1 MSDLKDLEK
10 LISQQ
15 TINKKVTMK
24 KHTFKLMSIFLTM
37 IMMLCF
43 TGVLSAENY
52 KLDYQAKVKQNDGT
66 IAIIAGVINYICPR
80 LVPGKTKICNP
91 NDPVG
96 SAVGVQKYMEQYWDK
111 EEDDIED
118 ARMPELL
125 SKRGALQF
133 WDAVE
138 QFKLHFP
145 YRAKAKKLAAQGQW
159 YDAFLNEEMAWQF
172 LVKCASRGIFA
183 KKIVDGE

>member
-1 MSDLKDLEK
+1 MK
-10 LISQQ
+10 L
-15 TINKKVTMK
+15 
-24 KHTFKLMSIFLTM
+24 
-37 IMMLCF
+37 
-43 TGVLSAENY
+43 VLSFFMLIAFLCLAGNVTAEQNY

-66 IAIIAGVINYICPR
+66 IGIIAGVINYVCPR
-80 LVPGKTKICNP
+80 LVPASTKICNP
-91 NDPVG
+91 DDPVG
-96 SAVGVQKYMEQYWDK
+96 SAVGVQKYMEQNWDK

-118 ARMPELL
+118 AKMPELL
-125 SKRGALQF
+125 NKKAALQF

-145 YRAKAKKLAAQGQW
+145 YREKAEKASVQGNWQ
-159 YDAFLNEEMAWQF
+159 DALLNEEMAWQY

>member
-1 MSDLKDLEK
+1 MKTNIMKPISLFIV
-10 LISQQ
+10 LIA
-15 TINKKVTMK
+15 
-24 KHTFKLMSIFLTM
+24 FLC
-37 IMMLCF
+37 L
-43 TGVLSAENY
+43 TGNVSAAENY

-66 IAIIAGVINYICPR
+66 IGIIAGVINYVCPK
-80 LVPGKTKICNP
+80 LVPGSTKICNP
-91 NDPVG
+91 DDPVG
-96 SAVGVQKYMEQYWDK
+96 SAVGVQKYMEQNWDK

-118 ARMPELL
+118 AEMPELL
-125 SKRGALQF
+125 NKKAALQF

-145 YRAKAKKLAAQGQW
+145 YREKAEKAAEKGDW
-159 YDAFLNEEMAWQF
+159 ENAFLNEEMAWQY

>member
-1 MSDLKDLEK
+1 MK
-10 LISQQ
+10 LVSSFFTLIAFLCLAGS
-15 TINKKVTMK
+15 VT
-24 KHTFKLMSIFLTM
+24 
-37 IMMLCF
+37 
-43 TGVLSAENY
+43 AEQNY

-66 IAIIAGVINYICPR
+66 IGIIAGVINYVCPK
-80 LVPGKTKICNP
+80 LVPASTKICNP
-91 NDPVG
+91 DDPVG
-96 SAVGVQKYMEQYWDK
+96 SAVGVQKYMEQNWDK

-118 ARMPELL
+118 AEMPELL
-125 SKRGALQF
+125 NKKAALQF

-145 YRAKAKKLAAQGQW
+145 YREKAKEAAAQGDWQ
-159 YDAFLNEEMAWQF
+159 DALLNEEMAWQY

>member
-1 MSDLKDLEK
+1 
-10 LISQQ
+10 
-15 TINKKVTMK
+15 MK
-24 KHTFKLMSIFLTM
+24 TNLMKQ
-37 IMMLCF
+37 
-43 TGVLSAENY
+43 VLSFFTLIAFLCLAGSVTAEQNY

-66 IAIIAGVINYICPR
+66 IGIIAGVINYVCPR
-80 LVPGKTKICNP
+80 LVPASTKICNP
-91 NDPVG
+91 DDPVG
-96 SAVGVQKYMEQYWDK
+96 SAVGVQKYMEQNWDK

-118 ARMPELL
+118 AEMPELL
-125 SKRGALQF
+125 NKKAALQF

-145 YRAKAKKLAAQGQW
+145 YRAKAKEAAEQGDWQ
-159 YDAFLNEEMAWQF
+159 DALLNEEMAWQY

>member
-1 MSDLKDLEK
+1 
-10 LISQQ
+10 
-15 TINKKVTMK
+15 MK
-24 KHTFKLMSIFLTM
+24 KNLMKLVLSIFTL
-37 IMMLCF
+37 IAFLCLAGNV
-43 TGVLSAENY
+43 TAEQNY

-66 IAIIAGVINYICPR
+66 IGIIAGVINYVCPK
-80 LVPGKTKICNP
+80 LVPASTNICNP
-91 NDPVG
+91 DDPVG
-96 SAVGVQKYMEQYWDK
+96 SAVGVQKYMEQDWDK

-118 ARMPELL
+118 AQMPELL
-125 SKRGALQF
+125 NKKAALQF

-145 YRAKAKKLAAQGQW
+145 YREKAKEAAEQGNWQ
-159 YDAFLNEEMAWQF
+159 DALLNEEMAWQY

>member
-1 MSDLKDLEK
+1 MKTNLMK
-10 LISQQ
+10 LVSSFFTLIAFLCLAG
-15 TINKKVTMK
+15 NVT
-24 KHTFKLMSIFLTM
+24 
-37 IMMLCF
+37 
-43 TGVLSAENY
+43 AEQNY

-66 IAIIAGVINYICPR
+66 IGIIVGVINYVCPR
-80 LVPGKTKICNP
+80 LVPASTQICNP
-91 NDPVG
+91 DDPVG
-96 SAVGVQKYMEQYWDK
+96 SAVGVQKYMEQNWDK

-118 ARMPELL
+118 AKMPELL
-125 SKRGALQF
+125 NKKAALQF

-145 YRAKAKKLAAQGQW
+145 YREKAKEAAEKGDW
-159 YDAFLNEEMAWQF
+159 HDALLNEEMAWQY